1 MGCGGDGMSG
11 GVGGVVCDES
21 PPLLFHP
28 RPPPP
33 NCFDCCVLSDR
44 ILAVILLMSEYLTRC
59 VVLRIHKLFYVSA
72 TYVCVFL

>member
-1 MGCGGDGMSG
+1 MSG

-28 RPPPP
+28 RPLPEP

-44 ILAVILLMSEYLTRC
+44 ILADILLMSVYLTRC